1 MRAAPP
7 PSASADDG
15 APTTDPTS
23 EPFGRRGDRP
33 FRWGSSNSR
42 LRRVGLVVLILIVV
56 AAPIVFLLTRNGAKR
71 TRSAP
76 SPNSTSTTSPRPQF
90 AFAVPAVTI
99 ELLGRKKAPQNTK
112 GVATQ
117 IQSDLSLFYDQGFVD
132 PKTWENGVPASVWAP
147 FAPGV
152 KAKAQAD
159 AGSLTIGDLRVA
171 LASLSVT
178 EARLSVT
185 FLVDPTGHLVAAT
198 ADVRFEATGGLAAGE
213 RVTVKNHDNFLYGQ
227 VGGKWLIVGY
237 PVASTRVDAAP
248 LVTSPS
254 ASGAS
259 P

>member
-132 PKTWENGVPASVWAP
+132 PKTWEKPWTGEYTWPITQDHLYEYACHEGNYAMGN
-147 FAPGV
+147 
-152 KAKAQAD
+152 
-159 AGSLTIGDLRVA
+159 ILRG
-171 LASLSVT
+171 
-178 EARLSVT
+178 ARLRESEDT
-185 FLVDPTGHLVAAT
+185 KT
-198 ADVRFEATGGLAAGE
+198 
-213 RVTVKNHDNFLYGQ
+213 KSKQ
-227 VGGKWLIVGY
+227 Q
-237 PVASTRVDAAP
+237 
-248 LVTSPS
+248 
-254 ASGAS
+254 
-259 P
+259 